1 MKFQEASML
10 LIHQENL
17 NFAFIDFENYAFG
30 EIYILENMEKL
41 HKNGFQI
48 IVFRRRNARD
58 RRNLPDDVP
67 YEAENLAQWMIQS
80 MAIGEG
86 PDEITELT

>member
-1 MKFQEASML
+1 
-10 LIHQENL
+10 
-17 NFAFIDFENYAFG
+17 
-30 EIYILENMEKL
+30 MEKL

-48 IVFRRRNARD
+48 IVFRRGNTRD

-67 YEAENLAQWMIQS
+67 YEAENVAQWMIQS